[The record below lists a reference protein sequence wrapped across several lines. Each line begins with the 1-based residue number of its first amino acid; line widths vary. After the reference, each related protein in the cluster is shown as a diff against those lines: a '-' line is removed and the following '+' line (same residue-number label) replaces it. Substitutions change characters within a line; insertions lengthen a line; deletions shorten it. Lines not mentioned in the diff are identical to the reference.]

1 MRTKVLLL
9 VVCIASMM
17 AWTASAFDNIVFI
30 LDASN
35 SMNKTLGEATRLA
48 VAKDSLSALFG
59 SIPEGQ
65 NVGLL
70 VYGHRID
77 HDNEVESCQDIQ
89 LMYGVEPFSA
99 ERGDAMLGSLSGI
112 VAQGM
117 TPLAD
122 SLVAAANALTDMAG
136 ESAIILVS
144 DGEGNCG
151 GQADVAAAMLATL
164 DPPITLHVIGLDVEA
179 SARDALTAM
188 AFATGGSYWSVY
200 EASGLLEAL
209 FSALDVVETV
219 AQEVPTDYA
228 WLGVTNVIYG
238 TEGDDVLY
246 GTAENDLIL
255 GLGGNDFIIGLD
267 GDDVL
272 CGGAGDDIL
281 EGVMGN
287 DRLDGDIGNDLL
299 LGGSGDDILCG
310 GDGDDSLEGEAGDDI
325 LDGGEGYD
333 TLLGG
338 SGCNTL
344 YSADAADLMMEG
356 TIVSGTSPAC
366 PICCLTCP
374 PEPVCPPAPAVAPC
388 PPATCTPPVSEIPVC
403 PAPASPKTVN
413 EGESIQLHG
422 TVADFDCNIVDFRW
436 RASAGTFDNPVSL
449 DPVYT
454 APMIDGCEDLDVEVT
469 LIAVDS
475 CGASASDAFI
485 LHVLNVNHAPVVE
498 LGEPLAVDEGQT
510 IMLQP
515 QVYDEDCDVLIY
527 HWSVNGNW
535 GTIQDGAFVAPM
547 IDVCEGVDVVVT
559 LSVTDPCGATA
570 CDTVCIHVRD
580 TNRAPIVDLGPD
592 FSVDEG
598 LVIRMNPVVEDPDC
612 DNLRYCWTASKGAFD
627 DPTQLAPTFCVPL
640 TECCDGETLTLTLT
654 ATDPCGLTATDSVVV
669 HVNNVNHAPTI
680 DLGPDICVLECQ
692 STLITP
698 AVADADC
705 DPLTYSWQVT
715 GGALD
720 SYCSAAAVFT
730 APSTVQCEGET
741 VTITV
746 TVTDPCG
753 LSATDSV
760 LVRIENV
767 NQPPMVHA
775 DP

>member
-1 MRTKVLLL
+1 MRTKIILL

-17 AWTASAFDNIVFI
+17 AWTAGAFDNIVFI

-35 SMNKTLGEATRLA
+35 SMNKPLEGATRLA
-48 VAKDSLSALFG
+48 VAKDALSELFV
-59 SIPEGQ
+59 SIPTGG

-70 VYGHRID
+70 AYGHRID

-89 LMYGVEPFSA
+89 LMYDVEAFSA
-99 ERGDAMLGSLSGI
+99 ERRDAMLASLSDI

-122 SLVAAANALTDMAG
+122 SLVAAANALIDLSG
-136 ESAIILVS
+136 DSAIILVS

-179 SARDALTAM
+179 DARDALTAM
-188 AFATGGSYWSVY
+188 AFQTGGSYWAVS

-209 FSALDVVETV
+209 FSALDASDETV
-219 AQEVPTDYA
+219 AQTVPTDYA

-246 GTAENDLIL
+246 GTSENDLIL
-255 GLGGNDFIIGLD
+255 GLGGDDFIIGLG

-272 CGGAGDDIL
+272 CGGPGNDII
-281 EGVMGN
+281 EGVSGN
-287 DRLDGDIGNDLL
+287 DRLDGGTGDDLL
-299 LGGSGDDILCG
+299 LGGSGNDIICG
-310 GDGDDSLEGEAGDDI
+310 GDGNDSLEGEAGDDI
-325 LDGGEGYD
+325 LDGGEGAD

-338 SGCNTL
+338 TGCDTL
-344 YSADAADLMMEG
+344 YSADAADVMMEG
-356 TIVSGTSPAC
+356 TIVCGTSPAC
-366 PICCLTCP
+366 PICCLTE
-374 PEPVCPPAPAVAPC
+374 PECPPAPAASPC
-388 PPATCTPPVSEIPVC
+388 GPATTCTPVAPVEPVC
-403 PAPASPKTVN
+403 PAPADPKTIN

-436 RASAGTFDNPVSL
+436 QASAGTLDNPVSL

-454 APMIDGCEDLDVEVT
+454 APMIDGCEDLDVEIC

-485 LHVLNVNHAPVVE
+485 LHVLNVNHTPVVE
-498 LGEPLAVDEGQT
+498 LGDALVVDEGQS
-510 IMLQP
+510 ILLQP
-515 QVYDEDCDVLIY
+515 QVYDADCDTLTY
-527 HWSVNGNW
+527 RWSVNGNW
-535 GTIQDGAFVAPM
+535 GTIQDGAFIAPM
-547 IDVCEGVDVVVT
+547 IDVCEGIDVLVT
-559 LSVTDPCGATA
+559 LAVTDPCGATA

-598 LVIRMNPVVEDPDC
+598 LSIRMKPAVEDPDC

-627 DPTQLAPTFCVPL
+627 DATSLSPTFCVPL
-640 TECCDGETLTLTLT
+640 TECCNGETLTITLT
-654 ATDPCGLTATDSVVV
+654 ATDPCGLTASDSVVV
-669 HVNNVNHAPTI
+669 HINNVNHAPTI
-680 DLGPDICVLECQ
+680 DLGPDFCVIECQ
-692 STLITP
+692 SALITP
-698 AVADADC
+698 AVSDPDC

-760 LVRIENV
+760 LVHIENV

>member
-1 MRTKVLLL
+1 
-9 VVCIASMM
+9 
-17 AWTASAFDNIVFI
+17 
-30 LDASN
+30 
-35 SMNKTLGEATRLA
+35 
-48 VAKDSLSALFG
+48 
-59 SIPEGQ
+59 
-65 NVGLL
+65 L
-70 VYGHRID
+70 VYGHRVD

-89 LMYGVEPFSA
+89 LMYDVKPFSA
-99 ERGDAMLGSLSGI
+99 EQQAAMLASLNGI

-122 SLVAAANALTDMAG
+122 SLVTAANALTELSG

-179 SARDALTAM
+179 DARDALTAM
-188 AFATGGSYWSVY
+188 AFETGGSYWAVS

-209 FSALDVVETV
+209 FSALDTSDETI
-219 AQEVPTDYA
+219 AQSVPTDYA

-246 GTAENDLIL
+246 GTDENDLIL
-255 GLGGNDFIIGLD
+255 GLGGDDFIIGLD

-281 EGVMGN
+281 EGVSGN
-287 DRLDGDIGNDLL
+287 DRLDGDTGDDLL

-310 GDGDDSLEGEAGDDI
+310 GEGADSLEGEAGDDI
-325 LDGGEGYD
+325 LDGGDGSD
-333 TLLGG
+333 VLLGG

-344 YSADAADLMMEG
+344 YSADAADVLMEG
-356 TIVSGTSPAC
+356 NIVCGTSPAC

-374 PEPVCPPAPAVAPC
+374 TEPECPPSPEVAPC
-388 PPATCTPPVSEIPVC
+388 APATCAQATCAPLEPVC
-403 PAPASPKTVN
+403 PAPTSPKTLN

-422 TVADFDCNIVDFRW
+422 TVADSDCNIVDYRW
-436 RASAGTFDNPVSL
+436 QVTAGTLDNPVSL

-485 LHVLNVNHAPVVE
+485 LHVLNVNHAPVLE
-498 LGEPLAVDEGQT
+498 LGDALYVDEGQAV
-510 IMLQP
+510 MLQP
-515 QVYDEDCDVLIY
+515 QVYDEDCDTLVY
-527 HWSVNGNW
+527 QWSVNGNW
-535 GTIQDGAFVAPM
+535 GTIENGAFIAPM
-547 IDVCEGVDVVVT
+547 IDVCGGIDVLVT
-559 LSVTDPCGATA
+559 LAVTDPCGATA

-580 TNRAPIVDLGPD
+580 VNRAPLVDLGPD
-592 FSVDEG
+592 FAVDEG
-598 LVIRMNPVVEDPDC
+598 LAIRMTPAVEDPDC
-612 DNLRYCWTASKGAFD
+612 DNLRYCWTATKGSFD
-627 DPTQLAPTFCVPL
+627 DPTVLAPTFCVPM
-640 TECCDGETLTLTLT
+640 TECCDGETVTLTLT
-654 ATDPCGLTATDSVVV
+654 ATDPCGLSTTDSVIV
-669 HVNNVNHAPTI
+669 HINNVNHAPTI
-680 DLGPDICVLECQ
+680 DLGIDFCVIECC
-692 STLITP
+692 SALITP
-698 AVADADC
+698 IVADADC

-760 LVRIENV
+760 LVQIENV